1 MTLQKAVAIAVIG
14 IVLTLQGRQLWYPG
28 EPQHDRYWPFVNWPM
43 YSISV
48 HAPKQFS
55 RQSLR
60 VLACPAGAEVAEVTH
75 EDAHVETF
83 VFYQMLRAATDSGP
97 SGEAM
102 TDTLESL
109 VKRKW
114 PHPACGIQLW
124 QQTFHIGRQGLERAD
139 VPWVLVWERRPEAGA
154 SWSPEPASRKDP

>member
-1 MTLQKAVAIAVIG
+1 MTLQKAVATAVIG
-14 IVLTLQGRQLWYPG
+14 IVLALQGRQLWYPG

-48 HAPKQFS
+48 QAPKQFS

-60 VLACPAGAEVAEVTH
+60 VLACPAGAEATEVTH
-75 EDAHVETF
+75 DDAHVETF
-83 VFYQMLRAATDSGP
+83 VFYNMLSAAADSSP
-97 SGEAM
+97 RGEAM

-114 PHPACGIQLW
+114 PHPVCGIQLW
-124 QQTFHIGRQGLERAD
+124 QQTFHIGKQGLERAD
-139 VPWVLVWERRPEAGA
+139 VPWALVSERRVEAGTFGQ
-154 SWSPEPASRKDP
+154 PEPVTGKDP